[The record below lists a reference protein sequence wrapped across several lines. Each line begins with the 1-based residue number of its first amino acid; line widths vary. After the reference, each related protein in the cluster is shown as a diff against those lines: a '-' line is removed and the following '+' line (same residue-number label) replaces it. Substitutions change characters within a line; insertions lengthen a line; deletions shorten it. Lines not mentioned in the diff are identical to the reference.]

1 MEAVQV
7 TRKKSSLYLLWMFLI
22 LMIGV
27 CIATFTLGVKKVYAA
42 DQPAQAV
49 TAEAGSE
56 QAQSSEESEGSTF
69 LAIFLI
75 GIIFIVI
82 VVVIIVSAVS
92 SSVIGAGVFIAGDEA
107 DQN

>member
-7 TRKKSSLYLLWMFLI
+7 KRNKSSLYLLWMFLI

-27 CIATFTLGVKKVYAA
+27 CIGTFTLGVKKVYAA
-42 DQPAQAV
+42 DQTTQAV
-49 TAEAGSE
+49 TAETGSE
-56 QAQSSEESEGSTF
+56 QTQSSESTEGSTF

-82 VVVIIVSAVS
+82 VVVIVVSAVS